1 MRRAALLVAFACAL
15 APLKARSHPAVLDTA
30 AVTVAVDASRAVGTI
45 NRNLVGVDW
54 KLGTGAGVDELEPNL
69 ARADIAF
76 QIAALEDGSFD
87 WSFADAWV
95 AEAQAAG
102 AEPMLILNYMP
113 PWLARTFPGDPRDPT
128 RLPPKDAATWE
139 AIVEAGVEHYAVDL
153 GVRWFE
159 VWNEPDWAGF
169 WQDSPAA
176 FLDTA
181 KHTALAFRRVQQRH
195 PELDLRF
202 GGPACLFPDPVFCL
216 APWLA
221 MMRSIDMRPDFVS
234 WHYYGNYPFV
244 GPDGREPSLPEPA
257 WLALGHR
264 NPVGGVYPF
273 AVGIEVMRTVT
284 RAALAG
290 SGWADPEFIVDEW
303 NVSAGGFDRRHD
315 SHEGAAFDAGVL
327 AEFQRAGLDRAA
339 IFISSDAYISSPEVN
354 PSGAEF
360 AGDWGLVSWKG
371 TRKPAWWTFWLWQ
384 RMAPEEVATRGSSSA
399 DGFWAVASRD
409 PGSGRVTVMLS
420 SFLAT
425 GAHPHD
431 ATVSVSG
438 IAAGAYTAEIRRLDP
453 GHKSAAVPAGNLTV
467 TGPIATITLIL
478 PANSVAFV
486 ELLSATS

>member
-1 MRRAALLVAFACAL
+1 MRRYAFLVAVTFCLEPVGAG
-15 APLKARSHPAVLDTA
+15 SHPIV
-30 AVTVAVDASRAVGTI
+30 VDAVPIAVFVDSSRTVGTI

-54 KLGTGAGVDELEPNL
+54 KLGTGAGVDELQPNL

-76 QIAALEDGSFD
+76 QDSANADGTFD

-113 PWLARTFPGDPRDPT
+113 RWLARTFPGDPRDRT
-128 RLPPKDAATWE
+128 RLPPSDAARWE
-139 AIVEAGVEHYAVDL
+139 AIVQAGVERYAAQ

-169 WQDSPAA
+169 WQDSPTA

-181 KHTALAFRRVQQRH
+181 KHTALAFRRVAERH
-195 PELDLRF
+195 PELGLRF
-202 GGPACLFPDPVFCL
+202 GGPACLFPDPVCV
-216 APWLA
+216 ASWLT

-257 WLALGHR
+257 WLVLGHN
-264 NPVGGVYPF
+264 NPVGGVYAFPI
-273 AVGIEVMRTVT
+273 GIELMRTVT
-284 RAALAG
+284 TAAFAG
-290 SGWADPEFIVDEW
+290 TDWAAPEFILDEW

-327 AEFQRAGLDRAA
+327 SEFQRSRLDRAA
-339 IFISSDAYISSPEVN
+339 FFISSDAYLASPDVN

-371 TRKPAWWTFWLWQ
+371 SRKPAWWTFWLWQ
-384 RMAPEEVATRGSSSA
+384 RMAVEEVATRGSSSQ
-399 DGFWAVASRD
+399 DGFWVVASRD
-409 PGSGRVTVMLS
+409 PATGRATVLLS
-420 SFLAT
+420 SYLAT
-425 GAHPHD
+425 GAHAHD
-431 ATVSVSG
+431 VTVEIAGLPTGALAVEVRKIDEDHVS
-438 IAAGAYTAEIRRLDP
+438 AGAPAETF
-453 GHKSAAVPAGNLTV
+453 TV
-467 TGPIATITLIL
+467 AGPIATIGMRL
-478 PANSVAFV
+478 PASGVAFI
-486 ELLSATS
+486 EITSAS